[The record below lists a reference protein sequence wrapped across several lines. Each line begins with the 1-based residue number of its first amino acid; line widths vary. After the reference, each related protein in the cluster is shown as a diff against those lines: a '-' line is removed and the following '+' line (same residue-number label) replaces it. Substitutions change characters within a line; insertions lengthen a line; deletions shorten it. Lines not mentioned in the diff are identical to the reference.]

1 MKGFRAFLLE
11 VRGGAK
17 PGSLPPRKKSND
29 FVIVFGLFMASI
41 LDPKTKVQTEMQDK
55 KQSRDRVDPGKEN
68 A

>member
-1 MKGFRAFLLE
+1 MLRTILSKARH
-11 VRGGAK
+11 GAK
-17 PGSLPPRKKSND
+17 PGALPARKKSHD
-29 FVIVFGLFMASI
+29 FVIAIGLFMASI